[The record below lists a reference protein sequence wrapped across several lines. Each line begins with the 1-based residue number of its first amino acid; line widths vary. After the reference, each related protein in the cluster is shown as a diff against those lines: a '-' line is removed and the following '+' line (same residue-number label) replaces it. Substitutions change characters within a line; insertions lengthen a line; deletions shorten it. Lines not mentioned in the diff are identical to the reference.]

1 MTLNGLGYELKDL
14 VIWLIHQ
21 LPVDIRNDGVI
32 LAITWRLLKS
42 RIQIQSLNGSGYKL
56 KEIEA
61 LINISISLSP

>member
-32 LAITWRLLKS
+32 LVITWRLLKS